1 MPRPSHVA
9 LVAVAALALGGCGG
23 RALAPDSPPA
33 PTGQRSPA
41 AERPTAL
48 DAPGETPGQPAPTT
62 CEPAGPG
69 SGRQKL
75 GPCINA
81 PRRQVL
87 RRLSPDGRRL
97 YFARLAS
104 PDGRAEGGFSFVR
117 RRGSAWTA
125 PKPLAIDRWHTRE
138 PWVSASLSASGGVMV
153 LHAVRDDGLGGADLY
168 AAFRPED
175 GTWSEPVNLGPDVNT
190 PGDEIT
196 PYLAA
201 DGVTLYFSSA
211 ARGGLGFFA
220 SIGVRLTESSVKSAA
235 ASWRDRLER

>member
-104 PDGRAEGGFSFVR
+104 PDGRAEGGFSFV
-117 RRGSAWTA
+117 
-125 PKPLAIDRWHTRE
+125 
-138 PWVSASLSASGGVMV
+138 
-153 LHAVRDDGLGGADLY
+153 
-168 AAFRPED
+168 
-175 GTWSEPVNLGPDVNT
+175 
-190 PGDEIT
+190 
-196 PYLAA
+196 
-201 DGVTLYFSSA
+201 
-211 ARGGLGFFA
+211 
-220 SIGVRLTESSVKSAA
+220 
-235 ASWRDRLER
+235 